1 MRNPNTKAWL
11 GLVCLAVAMALLL
24 FVPAGTVHY
33 WHAWIYLAVFFG
45 ASGVITLYLMRKD
58 PALLERRLR
67 GGLAAEKKRT
77 QKIIMLFVSIGFIA
91 LLVVPGFDYRYG
103 WSRVPLYVVIAG
115 DLLTAL
121 GFFVTFL
128 VYKAN
133 TFAFATIQVTAH
145 QKVISTGP
153 YAVLRHPMYAGG
165 SLYLLGTPLAL
176 GSYWGLLPLAAMI
189 PFLIWRLFDEERFLT
204 ENLPGYSDYCA
215 KVRRRLIPG
224 IFLV

>member
-11 GLVCLAVAMALLL
+11 GGVCLAVAMALLL